1 MCQDNCLNP
10 CISCIDD
17 GHPLRPA
24 KPPRWRDR
32 ELSVYCMSS
41 HFLASY
47 LSIQIITS
55 PSQELLTCFT
65 LLHHSQT
72 EAPQLWMSKT
82 THTITRTSLQT
93 LLIISISY
101 RAIVIPKWF
110 FSTMLQTPQRC
121 ALQTLNTTTH
131 LPASGMLFSPLFPQ
145 YITDF
150 FLLVFYN
157 NRMVHWTYTKL
168 DSHYTSFYSCHH
180 IECNT
185 AQMHI
190 ANEY

>member
-24 KPPRWRDR
+24 KPRCGER
-32 ELSVYCMSS
+32 ESQVFTACP
-41 HFLASY
+41 ACY
-47 LSIQIITS
+47 LSIQTSTS

-65 LLHHSQT
+65 WLYLSQT
-72 EAPQLWMSKT
+72 QAPQPVNEWN
-82 THTITRTSLQT
+82 HTYIHMHLSANPFLF
-93 LLIISISY
+93 LLSPFLTKLLLFPSGF
-101 RAIVIPKWF
+101 W
-110 FSTMLQTPQRC
+110 TMLQTPQCC
-121 ALQTLNTTTH
+121 ALQTLNITTPSS
-131 LPASGMLFSPLFPQ
+131 LRNAFSPMSPQ
-145 YITDF
+145 YFTDF
-150 FLLVFYN
+150 ILLVYN
-157 NRMVHWTYTKL
+157 NRMVHWTNTKL

-180 IECNT
+180 TECNT